1 MLNENMVMT
10 EGSMPYEVRAEVCQI
25 GEDVVVLVS
34 GGEKPHVGAVAVGI
48 PRPSL
53 EDPDVVSS
61 TASVFAL
68 VGHKEDDV
76 AKIIA
81 RKMAALLN
89 KNTVVT
95 VGIHVDNINAEGIKL
110 IQENCDKVVKRIL
123 QHYRA

>member
-1 MLNENMVMT
+1 MLNENMVVT

-53 EDPDVVSS
+53 EDPGVVSS

-81 RKMAALLN
+81 RKMSALLN

>member
-1 MLNENMVMT
+1 MLNENIVMT

-53 EDPDVVSS
+53 EDPGVVSS

>member
-1 MLNENMVMT
+1 MLNENMVVT

-81 RKMAALLN
+81 RKMSALLN

>member
-1 MLNENMVMT
+1 MLNENIVMT

-25 GEDVVVLVS
+25 GEDVVILVS

-81 RKMAALLN
+81 RKISALLN

-110 IQENCDKVVKRIL
+110 IQENCNKVVERIL

>member
-81 RKMAALLN
+81 RKMSALLN

>member
-1 MLNENMVMT
+1 MVNGNIIMT

-25 GEDVVVLVS
+25 GSDVVLMVS

-53 EDPDVVSS
+53 EDPDVLSS

-81 RKMAALLN
+81 RKLSAFLN

-95 VGIHVDNINAEGIKL
+95 VGIHVDDINAEGIKL
-110 IQENCDKVVKRIL
+110 IQDNCNKVVERIL
-123 QHYRA
+123 KHFRA

>member
-1 MLNENMVMT
+1 MLNENMVVT

-53 EDPDVVSS
+53 EDPGVVSS

>member
-1 MLNENMVMT
+1 MLNENMVVT

-25 GEDVVVLVS
+25 GEDVVILVS

-81 RKMAALLN
+81 RKISALLN

-110 IQENCDKVVKRIL
+110 IQENCNKVVERIL

>member
-1 MLNENMVMT
+1 MLNENIVMT

-81 RKMAALLN
+81 RKISALLN

-110 IQENCDKVVKRIL
+110 IQENCNKVVERIL